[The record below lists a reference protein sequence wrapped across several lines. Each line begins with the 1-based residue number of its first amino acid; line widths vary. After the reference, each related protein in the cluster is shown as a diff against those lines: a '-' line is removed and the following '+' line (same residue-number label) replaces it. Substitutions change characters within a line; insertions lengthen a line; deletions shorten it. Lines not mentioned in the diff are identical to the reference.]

1 MYPLEKDIKP
11 SQADIP
17 IFFSAFSPKSR
28 RYQNFFL
35 TTDPASSMV
44 SACSEKGVYGVM
56 GSWFWWVKILVIGIF
71 SALFLVFG
79 IEVLIGSYSLK
90 QPQFFIM
97 YFFSGSFITL
107 ISLVGV
113 LYPVFQIYAFLTQ
126 GPTVHDDD

>member
-1 MYPLEKDIKP
+1 
-11 SQADIP
+11 
-17 IFFSAFSPKSR
+17 
-28 RYQNFFL
+28 
-35 TTDPASSMV
+35 
-44 SACSEKGVYGVM
+44 M
-56 GSWFWWVKILVIGIF
+56 GSWFWWAKILVVGIF
-71 SALFLVFG
+71 STFFLVFG

-113 LYPVFQIYAFLTQ
+113 LYPVFQIHAFLTQ